1 MFARTSVQ
9 PEHLRL
15 FLILKEAAR
24 HALKTHTKT
33 Q

>member
-1 MFARTSVQ
+1 MLVRTSVQ
-9 PEHLRL
+9 QEHLRL
-15 FLILKEAAR
+15 FLILPEAAR